1 MQYLYNLNDPDIN
14 ACLEHAN
21 QLALELN
28 TLAKNGLIDSTRFYE
43 ATREICRAFARGQ
56 DFVNNFES
64 SAQPVFNQLKN
75 MMFDTLK
82 LDTNMVLIPITL
94 EVMQANG
101 DNYKDFTD
109 YLGETLAITIAE
121 QKGIVLEQEEA
132 GEDDENYDG
141 PSIEE
146 INEELELSAEY
157 ADREDFENAVASLNR
172 LLDMT
177 EAFSNNASSLLVIDI
192 PGILNNKAYYLFRL
206 NRLQEALLAANEALK
221 RNSEYAIAYFTKAEI
236 LDEMGQIE
244 EAIACIDDA
253 IELEGSADKQR
264 FRKSLLAKRKN

>member
-1 MQYLYNLNDPDIN
+1 MQYLYKLNDPDIN
-14 ACLEHAN
+14 ACLESAD

-43 ATREICRAFARGQ
+43 ATREICRAFVRGQ
-56 DFVNNFES
+56 DFVNNFE
-64 SAQPVFNQLKN
+64 APAAAVFNQLKN

-82 LDTNMVLIPITL
+82 LDSNMVLIPITL

-121 QKGIVLEQEEA
+121 QKGLALEQEEEEEE
-132 GEDDENYDG
+132 EDYDG
-141 PSIEE
+141 PSIDE

-172 LLDMT
+172 LLDMI
-177 EAFSNNASSLLVIDI
+177 EEFSNNTSSLLVIDV

-206 NRLQEALLAANEALK
+206 NRLQEALLAANDALK
-221 RNSEYAIAYFTKAEI
+221 LNSEYAIAYYTKAEI

-244 EAIACIDDA
+244 EAIACMDDA
-253 IELEGSADKQR
+253 IELEDSPDKQR
-264 FRKSLLAKRKN
+264 FRKSLLTKKKH